1 MKFRSFNFFP
11 GGRDAAGPSI
21 FSNYKGFYM
30 STELTT
36 NTTPGGL
43 NLSNLGDAFEFAKML
58 QRTAFAPKGWKAE
71 DILAALQYGAEV
83 GLSPL
88 TSLQSIAVVSGK
100 PSLYGDAAIGLVRAS
115 GLCEYI
121 KETVEGEG
129 EKMVARCETKRK
141 GEPEPHVTTF
151 SVPEAK
157 TAKLWGKVG
166 PWTDYP
172 ARMLGMRA
180 RGFALR
186 NCYADVLRGLITVEE
201 ARDYP
206 AQTELQQPRQPVEVR
221 YKADETPE
229 PEVEPEDKVSKSIK
243 AVRACDDLKKLATFT
258 KITNDRVASKEW
270 AEFDADEVRD
280 AIAERENQLL
290 ALEAIE
296 AGAM

>member
-1 MKFRSFNFFP
+1 LP

-21 FSNYKGFYM
+21 SSNYKGFYM

-58 QRTAFAPKGWKAE
+58 QHTAFAPKGWKAE

-157 TAKLWGKVG
+157 KAKLWGKVG

-186 NCYADVLRGLITVEE
+186 NVYADVLRGLITVEE

-206 AQTELQQPRQPVEVR
+206 TQPQVVATAPPVEIR
-221 YKADETPE
+221 YKADPPAED
-229 PEVEPEDKVSKSIK
+229 VEDVEDEYKVMKSIR
-243 AVRACDDLKKLATFT
+243 AVQACTDIRKLAAFH
-258 KITNDRVASKEW
+258 KITNERVAAKQW

-280 AIAERENQLL
+280 AIAKRENELL
-290 ALEAIE
+290 SLEAKA
-296 AGAM
+296 AGAA

>member
-1 MKFRSFNFFP
+1 
-11 GGRDAAGPSI
+11 
-21 FSNYKGFYM
+21 M
-30 STELTT
+30 SKELSTS
-36 NTTPGGL
+36 TTPTGL
-43 NLSNLGDAFEFAKML
+43 NLTNLGDAFEFAKML

-71 DILAALQYGAEV
+71 DILSAIQYGAEV

-151 SVPEAK
+151 SVTEAK
-157 TAKLWGKVG
+157 KAKLWGKPG

-206 AQTELQQPRQPVEVR
+206 TQNELEQPRQPVEVR
-221 YKADETPE
+221 YKPE
-229 PEVEPEDKVSKSIK
+229 PEPEPEDKVAKSIK
-243 AVRACDDLKKLATFT
+243 AVKACDDLKKLATFA
-258 KITNDRVASKEW
+258 KITDDRVAAKEW

-280 AIAERENQLL
+280 AIAERENELL
-290 ALEAIE
+290 AIE
-296 AGAM
+296 AKAAGAA